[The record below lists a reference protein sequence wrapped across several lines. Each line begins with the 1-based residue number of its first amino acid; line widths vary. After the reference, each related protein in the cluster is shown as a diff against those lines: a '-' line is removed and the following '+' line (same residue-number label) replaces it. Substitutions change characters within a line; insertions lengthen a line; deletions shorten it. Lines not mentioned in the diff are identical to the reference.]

1 MSIQNRPLGSGWFEP
16 ESAANEQNQPVY
28 PYNKVTETESG
39 HIFELDD
46 TPTRE
51 RVRLEH
57 RSGTFIEMHPNGDE
71 VHKVYGDGYEITIKD
86 KNILVKGHCSVT
98 IQGDSVVNVEGN
110 KIERIT
116 GDYDVF
122 VGGNFRQVVDGRM
135 TVLSQ
140 KNMKLAAGASLLG
153 AVSGGGSGGLNL
165 YSGQDMV
172 INGDLNVSGKVSC
185 DSLSATF
192 SVDAIL
198 GGVSAG
204 PQGFVS
210 ELGGLSVG
218 PLYPI
223 AIPGSVMASAQVQAP
238 FANFGTMIAIF
249 MTDTVNT
256 TLYSTHFHIAP
267 RGVTSTPIF
276 PMI

>member
-1 MSIQNRPLGSGWFEP
+1 MSIQSRPLGGGWFEP
-16 ESAANEQNQPVY
+16 ESAANEENQPVY

-39 HIFELDD
+39 HIFEMDD
-46 TPTRE
+46 TPRRE

-86 KNILVKGHCSVT
+86 KNVLIQGHCSVT
-98 IQGDSVVNVEGN
+98 VEGDYVVNVEGS
-110 KIERIT
+110 KIQRIK
-116 GDYDVF
+116 GDYDLYVE
-122 VGGNFRQVVDGRM
+122 GNIRQVSEGR
-135 TVLSQ
+135 TTTLS
-140 KNMKLAAGASLLG
+140 KGNMKVGAGATLTGALG
-153 AVSGGGSGGLNL
+153 AGGGGGLDL
-165 YSGQDMV
+165 YSGRNMV
-172 INGDLNVSGKVSC
+172 VNGDLNVSGKVLC

-192 SVDAIL
+192 SIDAIL

-223 AIPGSVMASAQVQAP
+223 AIPGSVMASVQMAAP
-238 FANFGTMIAIF
+238 YANFLTMTSIL
-249 MTDTVNT
+249 MTDVVNT
-256 TLYSTHFHIAP
+256 TIYSTHFHIAP
-267 RGVTSTPIF
+267 KGVTSTPLF
-276 PMI
+276 PMF